1 MGEGAQRAGGSGI
14 IASMRKV
21 LVIYNPAA
29 GRFPVKPFLKA
40 IETELVKADWK
51 VDIIATQNGEH
62 TVQLGGQA
70 AAEGYDAAFAVGGDG
85 TIGQVASGL
94 VGSETALGVLPA
106 GTSNVWAQELG
117 LPAFTWAYPGRLQEN
132 ARILSTAPIQRVDV
146 GKCNEYSF
154 MMWAGMGLD
163 ALAIRS
169 IEPRVRLEKFFAV
182 PEYAASTIWSASQW
196 RGIRLR
202 LWADDQ
208 EVEGHYL
215 VAVANNIRRYMGGYS
230 ILSPDAYIDD
240 GLLDLWLFQGDSLTD
255 AFRIAYELW
264 RGHHVTSSE
273 AQRISFQSLR
283 VQAESPFFV
292 HMDAEPKDAT
302 QEAKITVQKQA
313 LKLLMPPDSLHLLQ
327 NAN

>member
-1 MGEGAQRAGGSGI
+1 MRRA
-14 IASMRKV
+14 
-21 LVIYNPAA
+21 LVIYNPTA

-40 IETELVKADWK
+40 IEIELVKAGWRAEI
-51 VDIIATQNGEH
+51 VATRSGDH
-62 TVQLGGQA
+62 AVRLGQQA
-70 AAEGYDAAFAVGGDG
+70 AAEAYDAAFAVGGDG
-85 TIGQVASGL
+85 TVGQVAGGL
-94 VGSETALGVLPA
+94 LGSETALGVLPA

-132 ARILSTAPIQRVDV
+132 ACILAKAPIQRVDM
-146 GKCNEYSF
+146 GQCNEHRF

-163 ALAIRS
+163 AMAIRS

-182 PEYAASTIWSASQW
+182 PEYAATTIWNASQW

-202 LWADDQ
+202 LWADGQ

-215 VAVANNIRRYMGGYS
+215 VAVVNNIRRYMGGYS
-230 ILSPDAYIDD
+230 ILSPDAYLDD
-240 GLLDLWLFQGDSLTD
+240 GLLDLWLFHGDSLTD

-264 RGHHVTSSE
+264 RGHHVKSSE
-273 AQRISFQSLR
+273 AQRISFQSLQ

-302 QEAKITVQKQA
+302 KEAHISVHKRA

-327 NAN
+327 NSN

>member
-1 MGEGAQRAGGSGI
+1 
-14 IASMRKV
+14 MRKA

-40 IETELVKADWK
+40 IETELVKAGWS
-51 VDIIATQNGEH
+51 VDIVATQNGEH
-62 TVQLGGQA
+62 AVRLGRRA
-70 AAEGYDAAFAVGGDG
+70 AAEKYDAAFAVGGDG

-94 VGSETALGVLPA
+94 LGSETALGVLPA

-132 ARILSTAPIQRVDV
+132 TRILAKAPIQRVDM
-146 GKCNEYSF
+146 GQCNEFSF

-163 ALAIRS
+163 AMAIHS

-182 PEYAASTIWSASQW
+182 PEYAASTIWNVSQW
-196 RGIRLR
+196 SGIRLR
-202 LWADDQ
+202 LWADER

-215 VAVANNIRRYMGGYS
+215 VAVANNIRRYMGGHS
-230 ILSPDAYIDD
+230 ILSPDAYLDD
-240 GLLDLWLFQGDSLTD
+240 GLLDLWLFRGDSLAD

-264 RGHHVTSSE
+264 RGQHVNSSE
-273 AQRISFQSLR
+273 AQRIPFETLQ

-292 HMDAEPKDAT
+292 HMDGDPRGAT
-302 QEAKITVQKQA
+302 QEAKITVHKQGI
-313 LKLLMPPDSLHLLQ
+313 KLLMPPDSFHLLQ
-327 NAN
+327 NATIS

>member
-1 MGEGAQRAGGSGI
+1 
-14 IASMRKV
+14 MRKA
-21 LVIYNPAA
+21 LVIFNPAA

-40 IETELVKADWK
+40 IETELVKAGWK
-51 VDIIATQNGEH
+51 VEIVATQSGEH
-62 TVQLGGQA
+62 TVQLGQQA
-70 AAEGYDAAFAVGGDG
+70 AAQEYDAAFAVGGDG

-94 VGSETALGVLPA
+94 VGSDTALGVLPA

-132 ARILSTAPIQRVDV
+132 ARILSTASIQRVDV
-146 GKCNEYSF
+146 GQCNEYSF

-182 PEYAASTIWSASQW
+182 PEYAASTIWNASQW

-202 LWADDQ
+202 LWADEQ
-208 EVEGHYL
+208 ELEGHYL
-215 VAVANNIRRYMGGYS
+215 MAVANNIRRYMGGHS
-230 ILSPDAYIDD
+230 ILSPDAHIDD
-240 GLLDLWLFQGDSLTD
+240 GLLDLWLFQGDSLAD

-264 RGHHVTSSE
+264 RGQHVTSSE

-302 QEAKITVQKQA
+302 QEANITVHKQA

>member
-1 MGEGAQRAGGSGI
+1 MGEGAQRAGGGGI
-14 IASMRKV
+14 IAVMRKA
-21 LVIYNPAA
+21 LVIYNPTA

-51 VDIIATQNGEH
+51 VEIVATRSGEH
-62 TVQLGGQA
+62 AVQLGQQA
-70 AAEGYDAAFAVGGDG
+70 AAEAYEAAFAVGGDG
-85 TIGQVASGL
+85 TVGQVASGL

-132 ARILSTAPIQRVDV
+132 ARTLAQASIHSVDM
-146 GKCNEYSF
+146 GQCNEHFF

-163 ALAIRS
+163 AMAIRS
-169 IEPRVRLEKFFAV
+169 VEPRVRLEKFFAT
-182 PEYAASTIWSASQW
+182 PEYAATTIWNAAQW
-196 RGIRLR
+196 SGIRLR

-215 VAVANNIRRYMGGYS
+215 LAVANNIRRYMGGHS
-230 ILSPDAYIDD
+230 ILSPDAQLDD
-240 GLLDLWLFQGDSLTD
+240 GLLDLWLFQGNSLAD

-264 RGHHVTSSE
+264 RGHHVNSSE
-273 AQRISFQSLR
+273 AQRIAFQSLR

-302 QEAKITVQKQA
+302 QEAYITVQKRA
-313 LKLLMPPDSLHLLQ
+313 LKLLMPPDSIHLLQ
-327 NAN
+327 NPN

>member
-1 MGEGAQRAGGSGI
+1 
-14 IASMRKV
+14 MRKA
-21 LVIYNPAA
+21 LVIYNPKA

-40 IETELVKADWK
+40 IETELVKAGWQAEI
-51 VDIIATQNGEH
+51 VATRSGEH
-62 TVQLGGQA
+62 AVQLGVQA
-70 AAEGYDAAFAVGGDG
+70 AAEAYDAAFAVGGDG
-85 TIGQVASGL
+85 TVGQIAGGL
-94 VGSETALGVLPA
+94 LGSETALGVLPA

-117 LPAFTWAYPGRLQEN
+117 LPSFNWAYPGRLQEN
-132 ARILSTAPIQRVDV
+132 ARLLANAPIQRVDM
-146 GKCNEYSF
+146 GQCNEHRF

-182 PEYAASTIWSASQW
+182 PEYAASTIWNASQW

-202 LWADDQ
+202 LWADEQ

-215 VAVANNIRRYMGGYS
+215 VAVANNIRRYMGGHS

-240 GLLDLWLFQGDSLTD
+240 GLLDLWLFHGDSLAD

-264 RGHHVTSSE
+264 RGHHVTSDE
-273 AQRISFQSLR
+273 AQRIPFQSLR
-283 VQAESPFFV
+283 VRAASPFFV

-302 QEAKITVQKQA
+302 QEARISVHRRA

-327 NAN
+327 NAD

>member
-1 MGEGAQRAGGSGI
+1 
-14 IASMRKV
+14 MRKA
-21 LVIYNPAA
+21 LVIYNPTA

-40 IETELVKADWK
+40 IETELVKVGWKADI
-51 VDIIATQNGEH
+51 VATRSGDH
-62 TVQLGGQA
+62 AVQLGQQA

-85 TIGQVASGL
+85 TVGQVASGL
-94 VGSETALGVLPA
+94 IGSETALGVLPA

-117 LPAFTWAYPGRLQEN
+117 LPSFTWAYPGRLQEN
-132 ARILSTAPIQRVDV
+132 ARVLADAPIHQVDV
-146 GKCNEYSF
+146 GQCNEYFF

-182 PEYAASTIWSASQW
+182 PEYAASTIWNASQW

-202 LWADDQ
+202 LWADGQ

-215 VAVANNIRRYMGGYS
+215 VAVANNIRRYMGGHS
-230 ILSPDAYIDD
+230 ILSPDAYLDD
-240 GLLDLWLFQGDSLTD
+240 GLLDLWLFHGDSLAD

-302 QEAKITVQKQA
+302 QEVQITVHKRA

>member
-1 MGEGAQRAGGSGI
+1 
-14 IASMRKV
+14 MRKA
-21 LVIYNPAA
+21 LVIYNPTA

-40 IETELVKADWK
+40 IETELIKAGWR
-51 VDIIATQNGEH
+51 VDIVATRSGEH
-62 TVQLGGQA
+62 AVQLGKQA
-70 AAEGYDAAFAVGGDG
+70 AAEKYEAAFAVGGDG
-85 TIGQVASGL
+85 TVGQVAGGL
-94 VGSETALGVLPA
+94 LGSETALGVLPA

-132 ARILSTAPIQRVDV
+132 ARVLAGAPIHPVDM
-146 GKCNEYSF
+146 GQCNEHSF

-163 ALAIRS
+163 AMAIRS
-169 IEPRVRLEKFFAV
+169 IEPRDRLEKFFAM
-182 PEYAASTIWSASQW
+182 PEYAASTIWNASQW

-202 LWADDQ
+202 LWADER

-215 VAVANNIRRYMGGYS
+215 LAVANNIRRYMGGHS
-230 ILSPDAYIDD
+230 VLSPNAYLDD
-240 GLLDLWLFQGDSLTD
+240 GLLDLWLFQGDSLAD

-264 RGHHVTSSE
+264 RGHHVNSDE
-273 AQRISFQSLR
+273 AQRIPFQTLR

-302 QEAKITVQKQA
+302 QEAKIAVHKQA
-313 LKLLMPPDSLHLLQ
+313 LKLLMPPDSLYLLQ

>member
-1 MGEGAQRAGGSGI
+1 MRRA
-14 IASMRKV
+14 
-21 LVIYNPAA
+21 LVIYNPTA
-29 GRFPVKPFLKA
+29 GRFSVKPFLKA
-40 IETELVKADWK
+40 IEAELVKVDWR
-51 VDIIATQNGEH
+51 VDIVATQSGEH
-62 TVQLGGQA
+62 AVQLGKQA
-70 AAEGYDAAFAVGGDG
+70 AAENYHATFAVGGDG

-94 VGSETALGVLPA
+94 VGTETALGVLPA

-132 ARILSTAPIQRVDV
+132 AHTLATAPIHHVDM
-146 GKCNEYSF
+146 GQCNEYSF

-163 ALAIRS
+163 AMAIHS
-169 IEPRVRLEKFFAV
+169 IEPRIRLEKFFAV
-182 PEYAASTIWSASQW
+182 PEYAATTIWNASQW

-202 LWADDQ
+202 LWTDEQ

-230 ILSPDAYIDD
+230 ILSPDAYLDD
-240 GLLDLWLFQGDSLTD
+240 GLLDLWLFQGDSLAD

-264 RGHHVTSSE
+264 RGHHVNSSE
-273 AQRISFQSLR
+273 AQRIPFQSLR

-302 QEAKITVQKQA
+302 QEARISVHKRA
-313 LKLLMPPDSLHLLQ
+313 LKLLIPPDALHLLQ
-327 NAN
+327 NPN

>member
-1 MGEGAQRAGGSGI
+1 
-14 IASMRKV
+14 MRKA

-40 IETELVKADWK
+40 IQTELVKAGWEA
-51 VDIIATQNGEH
+51 DIVATRSGEH
-62 TVQLGGQA
+62 TVQLGQQA
-70 AAEGYDAAFAVGGDG
+70 AAEEYDAAFAVGGDG

-94 VGSETALGVLPA
+94 IGSETALGVLPA

-132 ARILSTAPIQRVDV
+132 TGILAYAPIQRVDI

-169 IEPRVRLEKFFAV
+169 IEPRVRLEKFFAM
-182 PEYAASTIWSASQW
+182 PEYAASTIWNASQW

-202 LWADDQ
+202 LWADEQ

-215 VAVANNIRRYMGGYS
+215 LAVANNIRRYMGGHS

-240 GLLDLWLFQGDSLTD
+240 GLLDLWLFNGDSLAD

-264 RGHHVTSSE
+264 RGHHVNSSE

-302 QEAKITVQKQA
+302 QEAHITVHKQA

-327 NAN
+327 NAS

>member
-1 MGEGAQRAGGSGI
+1 MRRA
-14 IASMRKV
+14 

-40 IETELVKADWK
+40 VEAELVKEDWE
-51 VDIIATQNGEH
+51 VNIVATRSGEH
-62 TVQLGGQA
+62 AVQLGQQA
-70 AAEGYDAAFAVGGDG
+70 AVEKYDAAFAIGGDG
-85 TIGQVASGL
+85 TVGQVASGL

-106 GTSNVWAQELG
+106 GTSNVWAKELG

-132 ARILSTAPIQRVDV
+132 ARTLATAPIHRVDI
-146 GKCNEYSF
+146 GQCNEYFF

-182 PEYAASTIWSASQW
+182 PEYAASTIWNASQW
-196 RGIRLR
+196 SGIRLR
-202 LWADDQ
+202 LWADGH
-208 EVEGHYL
+208 EIEGHYL
-215 VAVANNIRRYMGGYS
+215 LAVANNIRRYMGGYS
-230 ILSPDAYIDD
+230 ILSPDAHIDD
-240 GLLDLWLFQGDSLTD
+240 GLLDLWLFQGDSLAD

-264 RGHHVTSSE
+264 RGHHVMSSE
-273 AQRISFQSLR
+273 AQRIAFQTLR

-302 QEAKITVQKQA
+302 QETHITVHKQA
-313 LKLLMPPDSLHLLQ
+313 LKLLIPTDALHLLQ
-327 NAN
+327 NAS

>member
-1 MGEGAQRAGGSGI
+1 
-14 IASMRKV
+14 MRKA

-40 IETELVKADWK
+40 IDTELVRAGWKADI
-51 VDIIATQNGEH
+51 VATQSGEH
-62 TVQLGGQA
+62 TVQLGQQA
-70 AAEGYDAAFAVGGDG
+70 VVEKYDAAFVVGGDG

-94 VGSETALGVLPA
+94 IGSETALGVLPA
-106 GTSNVWAQELG
+106 GTSNVWANELG
-117 LPAFTWAYPGRLQEN
+117 LSPFTWAYPGRLQEN
-132 ARILSTAPIQRVDV
+132 THILAKSRIQRVDV

-169 IEPRVRLEKFFAV
+169 VEPRVRLVKFFAM
-182 PEYAASTIWSASQW
+182 PEYAASIIWNASQW

-202 LWADDQ
+202 LWADEQ

-215 VAVANNIRRYMGGYS
+215 LAVANNIRRYMGGHS

-240 GLLDLWLFQGDSLTD
+240 GLLDLWLFNGDSLAD
-255 AFRIAYELW
+255 AFRIVYDLW
-264 RGHHVTSSE
+264 RGHHVNSSE
-273 AQRISFQSLR
+273 AQRIPFQSLR

-292 HMDAEPKDAT
+292 QMDGEPKDAT
-302 QEAKITVQKQA
+302 QEAHITVRKQA

-327 NAN
+327 NAS

>member
-1 MGEGAQRAGGSGI
+1 MRRA
-14 IASMRKV
+14 

-40 IETELVKADWK
+40 IEAELVKAGWG
-51 VDIIATQNGEH
+51 VDIVATQSGEH
-62 TVQLGGQA
+62 ALQLGRQA
-70 AAEGYDAAFAVGGDG
+70 AAGNCEAAFAVGGDG
-85 TIGQVASGL
+85 TVGQVASGL
-94 VGSETALGVLPA
+94 LGSETALGVLPA

-132 ARILSTAPIQRVDV
+132 ARILATAPVHRVDM
-146 GKCNEYSF
+146 GQCNEFSF

-163 ALAIRS
+163 AMAIHT

-182 PEYAASTIWSASQW
+182 PEYAASTIWNASQW
-196 RGIRLR
+196 NGIRLR
-202 LWADDQ
+202 LWADEK

-215 VAVANNIRRYMGGYS
+215 LAVANNIRRYMGGYS
-230 ILSPDAYIDD
+230 ILSPDAYLDD
-240 GLLDLWLFQGDSLTD
+240 GLIDLWLFHGDSLAD

-264 RGHHVTSSE
+264 RGQHVNSDE

-292 HMDAEPKDAT
+292 HMDAEPKGSTREAT
-302 QEAKITVQKQA
+302 ITVHKQG
-313 LKLLMPPDSLHLLQ
+313 LKLLMPPASLHLLQ
-327 NAN
+327 NANHS